1 MRCHQPVLQ
10 KRSCARFAE
19 SPWTP
24 SRINRASK
32 HRAAR
37 PRLVSHQQAAKP
49 HESSFTAVS
58 HCQDSLSAME
68 CGHVLH
74 DCCIL
79 NYCTTA
85 QTTIDKL
92 PCPTCRHIACPD
104 IDVSS
109 GDDGGQRRSFADALQ
124 FLQAPLELVGLQA
137 TSFVKKCGSA
147 AVTIMACPQ
156 YNQSERTRLAHHL
169 RQPVP
174 WAAMIHG
181 QAAHE
186 RQRRPSPRA
195 LPDEWQV
202 RL

>member
-74 DCCIL
+74 DFCIL

-147 AVTIMACPQ
+147 AVTIMVCPQ

-195 LPDEWQV
+195 LPDVWQV